1 MSLSVSSRVPADA
14 SSASQ
19 SWLSFRLLTGIYAG
33 IVFGLVAMNLSFHGF
48 NGDVLSNVSIG
59 RWILAHGRI
68 PGHNHW
74 TQAMAGR
81 PFSDTE
87 WLFAVGLAWAYQAGG
102 RLAVYALLLPFIAVT
117 AGFIGY
123 WAAQVGSWRGMIVAT
138 VAAINLMIVASPRPQ
153 WVSYAAFA
161 LGLWAIQQAR
171 QHHWRPLGLFLAII
185 PLWANAHASVVL
197 APALLLNETIWS
209 PGRTRWR
216 WAGATGLAA
225 LLTLVRWGGAASGSL
240 FYAHVFTPGVLNVI
254 SEWQSP
260 NFHTVMA
267 FILLPTILLAWSVLL
282 PWVWREKRSAVV
294 LWVLLGPLVTLWAI
308 RFAPYMVLGVVAALA
323 ESGLDRNTAL
333 PPRLIQAVL
342 LTLVVAFNGL
352 IVWRATQPSFFAR
365 RYPVQAVQYLAQHHA
380 EGVVSWEQ
388 WGSALNFAGLTPWV
402 NAQTQLWSRAS
413 WWMPF
418 VQARHG
424 GIATLLP
431 WVHHWDPQARWILWP
446 LAGYHT
452 PQDGLRTPGWR
463 LVYQERTSQGIVGVW
478 HRQGS

>member
-1 MSLSVSSRVPADA
+1 MSLSVSSRSPANA
-14 SSASQ
+14 SSVRQ
-19 SWLSFRLLTGIYAG
+19 SRSSFILLPGIYAG
-33 IVFGLVAMNLSFHGF
+33 IVFALVAMNLALHGF
-48 NGDVLSNVSIG
+48 NGDVLSNLTIG

-87 WLFAVGLAWAYQAGG
+87 WLFGVGMAWAYQWGG
-102 RLAVYALLLPFIAVT
+102 RLGVYAIILPFMAIVAS
-117 AGFIGY
+117 FIGY
-123 WAAQVGSWRGMIVAT
+123 WAAQVGSWRGWMVAL
-138 VAAINLMIVASPRPQ
+138 VAAINFMIVASPRPQ

-161 LGLWAIQQAR
+161 LGLWAIQRAR
-171 QHHWRPLGLFLAII
+171 QNHWLPLGIFLAVI
-185 PLWANAHASVVL
+185 PLWANTHASVVL
-197 APALLLNETIWS
+197 APALLVNETLWS
-209 PGRTRWR
+209 PGRIRWR
-216 WAGATGLAA
+216 WAGATVLAA
-225 LLTLVRWGGAASGSL
+225 LLTLVRWGGAATGSL
-240 FYAHVFTPGVLNVI
+240 FFSHVFTPGILNVI
-254 SEWQSP
+254 QEWRSP
-260 NFHTVMA
+260 DFHTVTA
-267 FILLPTILLAWSVLL
+267 FVLLPTILAAWSVLL
-282 PWVWREKRSAVV
+282 PWAWRAKRSAVV

-352 IVWRATQPSFFAR
+352 IVWRATQPGFFAR
-365 RYPVQAVQYLAQHHA
+365 EYPVQAVQYLARQHA
-380 EGVVSWEQ
+380 AGVVTWEQ
-388 WGSALNFAGLTPWV
+388 WGNALNLAGLTPWV
-402 NAQTQLWSRAS
+402 NAQTQLWSRAP
-413 WWMPF
+413 WWLPF
-418 VQARHG
+418 VQARRG

-446 LAGYHT
+446 LAGYQT

-463 LVYQERTSQGIVGVW
+463 LVYQEPTNLGIVGVW